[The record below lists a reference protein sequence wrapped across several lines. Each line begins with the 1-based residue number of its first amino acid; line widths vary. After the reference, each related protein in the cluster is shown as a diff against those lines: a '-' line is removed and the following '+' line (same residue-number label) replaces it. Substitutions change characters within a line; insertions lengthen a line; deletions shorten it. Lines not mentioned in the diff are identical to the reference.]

1 MEFYVYGDP
10 QGKARPRF
18 SQKSGTAYTP
28 KKTREYEKK
37 IRKAFLDVGGEPL
50 PADCAVAVFVE
61 AYFSIPKSYPK
72 AKREACRANIRRPMK
87 KPDGDNILK
96 AVLDALNGAAYED
109 DRQVVD
115 EAIHKYYTT
124 GEGFLV
130 VRVCEAKV

>member
-1 MEFYVYGDP
+1 MESKNWYAPSEV
-10 QGKARPRF
+10 
-18 SQKSGTAYTP
+18 TV
-28 KKTREYEKK
+28 
-37 IRKAFLDVGGEPL
+37 RK
-50 PADCAVAVFVE
+50 
-61 AYFSIPKSYPK
+61 
-72 AKREACRANIRRPMK
+72 MT
-87 KPDGDNILK
+87 K